1 MYKAVIFTE
10 LSELSSMRSEWNRLW
25 ETGESRTPYQS
36 WEWNY
41 SWAKSL
47 GKNAGLYIVALREP
61 DGELVCIAPFRAE
74 RIFGI
79 IRRVTFNSQTASIYP
94 DFIIK
99 VGAEEPVLNFL
110 ADYLLND
117 TSVHVIDL
125 IVAEP
130 SPTLRYLNSAI
141 EAAGWQKISAVDYT
155 KRLLVEIGEFYEE
168 YLGALSSKMR
178 QEIRA
183 EARKLE
189 KRYKVE
195 FCVTETDS
203 NLEGAMKILFQL
215 NALKWV
221 GDPEKKHP
229 ERRECYRALH
239 GLGTA
244 RIFTLTCDDIPVGA
258 LSALLAGDIIFAE
271 IAGFDF
277 SIGKF
282 DLGKVFYHHLF
293 LWAQDNGFRRI
304 DFSSGDE
311 PYKFRYNPLIL
322 GKWNIIAYN
331 SLIPFF
337 ITEMNAKLSTRLKQ
351 IRSGLI
357 NSRFYRL
364 SGMHTYYRK
373 LKNRVNKPTK

>member
-1 MYKAVIFTE
+1 MYKAVILTE

-25 ETGESRTPYQS
+25 ENGESRTPYQS
-36 WEWNY
+36 WEWNF

-74 RIFGI
+74 RIFGF

-99 VGAEEPVLNFL
+99 AGAEEPVLSFL
-110 ADYLLND
+110 ADFLLNS
-117 TSVHVIDL
+117 TSVNVLDL
-125 IVAEP
+125 IIAEP
-130 SPTLRYLNSAI
+130 STNLRFLHSAI
-141 EAAGWQKISAVDYT
+141 KAAGWQKISAVDYT
-155 KRLLVEIGEFYEE
+155 KRLLVDMGESYEE

-189 KRYKVE
+189 KQHKVE
-195 FCVTETDS
+195 FCVTEAGSD
-203 NLEGAMKILFQL
+203 LESAMQTLFQL

-221 GDPEKKHP
+221 GAPEKKHP
-229 ERRECYRALH
+229 ERRECYRVLH
-239 GLGTA
+239 GLGAA
-244 RIFTLTCDDIPVGA
+244 RIFTLTCDDLPVGA
-258 LSALLAGDIIFAE
+258 LSALLTDDTIFAE

-282 DLGKVFYHHLF
+282 DLGKVFYHYLY
-293 LWAQDNGFRRI
+293 LWAQENGFRRI
-304 DFSSGDE
+304 DLSSGEE

-322 GKWNIIAYN
+322 GKWNFVAY
-331 SLIPFF
+331 SSPIPFVA
-337 ITEMNAKLSTRLKQ
+337 TKLNARLSRAPKQ
-351 IRSGLI
+351 IRSVLI
-357 NSRFYRL
+357 NSRLYRS
-364 SGMHTYYRK
+364 SGVHSLYQW
-373 LKNRVNKPTK
+373 LKNR